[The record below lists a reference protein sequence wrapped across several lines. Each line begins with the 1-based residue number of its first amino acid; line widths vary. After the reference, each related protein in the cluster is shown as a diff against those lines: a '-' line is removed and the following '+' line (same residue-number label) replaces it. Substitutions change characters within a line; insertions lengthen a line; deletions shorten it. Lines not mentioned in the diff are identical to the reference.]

1 MMIDALPC
9 LQYHNTLDDSHIF
22 QHAEVVI
29 HLLTLI
35 VSACILIIY
44 LLFKT
49 LRNSIWK
56 VTYFIQSWHR
66 VHKQWSDCLSFNDLA
81 TG

>member
-1 MMIDALPC
+1 MMIDVLPC

-49 LRNSIWK
+49 LRNSLFGKLLILYSLGIEF
-56 VTYFIQSWHR
+56 TS
-66 VHKQWSDCLSFNDLA
+66 
-81 TG
+81 TGQIAFHSMT